1 MSRVWL
7 FSTLLLACSGAASA
21 ADTTLFDG
29 TQPLSI
35 VHDKNETVSL
45 AAQMLS
51 DDLKAL
57 TGQTAKVSKRLS
69 DCAPQRAVF
78 PIDLCPLV
86 NHARSISTGRN
97 DVAAL

>member
-7 FSTLLLACSGAASA
+7 FSTLLLACAGAASA

-35 VHDKNETVSL
+35 VHDKTETTSL

-51 DDLKAL
+51 ADLI
-57 TGQTAKVSKRLS
+57 
-69 DCAPQRAVF
+69 RAA
-78 PIDLCPLV
+78 DG
-86 NHARSISTGRN
+86 IS
-97 DVAAL
+97 AALRGDAPRQAAPTRSRRSA